1 MSKLP
6 IGCKRQL
13 SVSNESRINHQ
24 CDDDV
29 DSFENTCEDLDLCQ
43 QPSWFDQDP
52 QNSVKCARSCMKQWT
67 CGKGSTAAGL
77 WRSSAGCAERASIH
91 PSCRSPSAL
100 LHVAAQDPCL
110 TTSRIFWQ
118 LFLDSSWRLW
128 RSPFCPVV

>member
-1 MSKLP
+1 M
-6 IGCKRQL
+6 I
-13 SVSNESRINHQ
+13 
-24 CDDDV
+24 
-29 DSFENTCEDLDLCQ
+29 SFENTCEDLDLCQ

-110 TTSRIFWQ
+110 THVFFGSCSLILRGDCGDLRFVPLYEFQSGKCQKNMVHHQT
-118 LFLDSSWRLW
+118 
-128 RSPFCPVV
+128 